1 MKTMNLWRNILV
13 MTAAML
19 SLASCSS
26 DDENK
31 DKVEQVTVYVSAET
45 GVYYD
50 MWLDPER
57 ENPIVG
63 MQIQEK
69 GDTRWKC
76 VSLYTITGFTYEKGN
91 EYELLVKKTT
101 LANPPQDDINVRY
114 ELIQIVS
121 KRAPAVCIIQKDIRT
136 ALPNAGKSEL
146 KK

>member
-1 MKTMNLWRNILV
+1 MKTMKLWRIAF
-13 MTAAML
+13 MML
-19 SLASCSS
+19 AVFSLASCNS
-26 DDENK
+26 DDDNE

-69 GDTRWKC
+69 GDTRWSC

-91 EYELLVKKTT
+91 EYELLVRKTT
-101 LANPPQDDINVRY
+101 LANPPQDDFNVRY
-114 ELIQIVS
+114 ELIRIVS
-121 KRAPAVCIIQKDIRT
+121 QRKI
-136 ALPNAGKSEL
+136 E
-146 KK
+146 